1 MSESNLEI
9 ELHSLQ
15 QARIVIDARLQP
27 FITSWLTAGKKLT
40 LTCKLKKRTSKQNK
54 RYWGQGI
61 LAQIA
66 AQAVVGGKMYSAENW
81 HEIFKRMYLGVD
93 ELPNGQ
99 VIGKSSTGL
108 TTAEFCEFSDQVEAY
123 AQTDLGVH
131 FVDLPVK
138 DLR

>member
-9 ELHSLQ
+9 ELHNQ
-15 QARIVIDARLQP
+15 QQWAIVLEARLQP
-27 FITSWLTAGKKLT
+27 FVKSWLTAGKKLT
-40 LTCKLKKRTSKQNK
+40 LTCKLQKRTAKQNR
-54 RYWGQGI
+54 RYWGNGI
-61 LAQIA
+61 LSQIA
-66 AQAVVGGKMYSAENW
+66 AQAESGGKLYSAENW
-81 HEIFKRMYLGVD
+81 HEVFKRMYLGVD

-108 TTAEFCEFSDQVEAY
+108 TTAEFCEFSDKVEAY
-123 AQTDLGVH
+123 AATELFVV